1 MPHDKLPP
9 GSPLDLL
16 LFELA
21 EAKLLVSMKSAMS
34 DAWEPLRAASGPS
47 IARTMQL
54 VIIANLAKVLH
65 EAVAIMLTK
74 ATEELT
80 IQKKGPDEVRKA
92 IPQESLLLA
101 ALFIHAHG
109 FVKSSDDPIN
119 IAQTML
125 KNLGHEVPE
134 LMPWK

>member
-1 MPHDKLPP
+1 MPFEKFP
-9 GSPLDLL
+9 GTPFDLV
-16 LFELA
+16 LFELV
-21 EAKLLVSMKSAMS
+21 EMRLLSKMKSAMS
-34 DAWEPLRAASGPS
+34 DAWEPLRAASNQNV
-47 IARTMQL
+47 ARTTQL
-54 VIIANLAKVLH
+54 VVLANLACVLH

-74 ATEELT
+74 ATEEKAA
-80 IQKKGPDEVRKA
+80 QKLGPNEVRKVL
-92 IPQESLLLA
+92 PKESLLLA